1 MGFESR
7 MQKAFKDSLQL
18 PLYPSSRY
26 VIISDCHRGCG
37 RAGDN
42 FLHNECLYLA
52 ALKYYFQRG
61 FTYIELG
68 DGDELWENRSM
79 ECIKENH
86 KQSFEILSLFY
97 AKKRLYTV
105 YGNHDIVK
113 KHTSFQGRYF
123 SSFYCDKMLC
133 NRPLYPDME
142 FYPGI
147 VLHDTIKGH
156 EIFLTHGHQA
166 DLLNSTFWRLSRFL
180 VRYIWRPLENIGV
193 PDPTSAA
200 KNNKR
205 KKKTEKKLTGW
216 ALKNKLILISGHTH
230 HPMTGSK
237 DSPYCNTGSCVHP
250 AGITAVEIERRTI
263 TLVKWSVNTKRDL
276 TLFASREILGNVASV
291 DSFF

>member
-1 MGFESR
+1 MGFENR
-7 MQKAFKDSLQL
+7 IQKTFKNSLRL
-18 PLYPSSRY
+18 PLYPYSRY
-26 VIISDCHRGCG
+26 VILSDCHRGCG
-37 RAGDN
+37 HAGDN
-42 FLHNECLYLA
+42 FLHNEYLYIA
-52 ALKYYFQRG
+52 ALKHYFQRG

-86 KQSFEILSLFY
+86 KQSFEILSMFY
-97 AKKRLYTV
+97 TKNRLYTV

-113 KHTSFQGRYF
+113 KYANFAKKYF
-123 SSFYCDKMLC
+123 DSFYYDKMLC
-133 NRPLYPDME
+133 KRPLCPDMA

-147 VLHDTIKGH
+147 ILHDTLKGH

-166 DLLNSTFWRLSRFL
+166 DMLNSTFWPLSRFL
-180 VRYIWRPLENIGV
+180 VRYIWKMLENLGV

-205 KKKTEKKLTGW
+205 KKKTEKKLADW
-216 ALKNKLILISGHTH
+216 AFKNKLILISGHTH

-250 AGITAVEIERRTI
+250 AGITAVEIERRAI
-263 TLVKWSVNTKRDL
+263 TLVKWSINTRRDL
-276 TLFASREILGNVASV
+276 TLYASREILGNVISI